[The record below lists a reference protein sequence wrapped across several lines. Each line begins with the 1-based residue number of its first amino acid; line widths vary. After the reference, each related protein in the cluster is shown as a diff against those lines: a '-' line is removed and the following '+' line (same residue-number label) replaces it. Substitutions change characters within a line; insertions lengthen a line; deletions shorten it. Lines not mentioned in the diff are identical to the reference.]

1 MKALVLDAFGKYPE
15 LKEADQP
22 LAKADQV
29 VLRVKAT
36 GLNRRDF
43 YITQGMYPG
52 VSFPV
57 ILGSDV
63 CAEHEG
69 KDVIVNPNINWG
81 EREEVQAEDY
91 HILGMPSNGG
101 MAEYVAVGR
110 DRIHPKPEHLSVEQ
124 AAALPLGGLTAYRAV
139 FTKGNLKKGEKILIN
154 GIGGGVATLAFQYAL
169 AIGAEV
175 YVTSSSSEKLA
186 AAMELGAK
194 GSANYTE
201 ENWHKQL
208 AKDSGGF
215 DLIIDSAGGKGFANL
230 AKLCRPAARIVF
242 YGGTRG
248 KIEGLSP
255 QILFWRQVSIHGSTM
270 GSDKD
275 FEAMLDFVKRHKIV
289 PIVDAVYEME
299 DADQAFES
307 MKQST
312 QMGKIVLR
320 ISSDA

>member
-1 MKALVLDAFGKYPE
+1 M
-15 LKEADQP
+15 
-22 LAKADQV
+22 
-29 VLRVKAT
+29 
-36 GLNRRDF
+36 
-43 YITQGMYPG
+43 
-52 VSFPV
+52 
-57 ILGSDV
+57 
-63 CAEHEG
+63 
-69 KDVIVNPNINWG
+69 
-81 EREEVQAEDY
+81 
-91 HILGMPSNGG
+91 
-101 MAEYVAVGR
+101 
-110 DRIHPKPEHLSVEQ
+110 
-124 AAALPLGGLTAYRAV
+124 
-139 FTKGNLKKGEKILIN
+139 
-154 GIGGGVATLAFQYAL
+154 
-169 AIGAEV
+169 
-175 YVTSSSSEKLA
+175 TSSSSEKLA
-186 AAMELGAK
+186 AAMKLGAK

-215 DLIIDSAGGKGFANL
+215 DLLIDSAGGKGFANL

-275 FEAMLDFVKRHKIV
+275 FEAMLDFVNRHKIV